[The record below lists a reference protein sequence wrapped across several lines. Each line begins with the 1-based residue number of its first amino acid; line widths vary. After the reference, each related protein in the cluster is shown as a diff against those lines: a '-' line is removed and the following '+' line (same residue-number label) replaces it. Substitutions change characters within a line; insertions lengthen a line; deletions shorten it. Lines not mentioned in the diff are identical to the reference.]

1 MPHVSPSKQ
10 DHVSPL
16 LHSLRSLPVTQI
28 IDCLQIVFRVLLCC
42 ERYRSGLLACPNCGA
57 STTLLA
63 NSVLFL
69 IPDCLESLHSKLRQT
84 DKNMFRIK
92 LQLAIWTKLP
102 ETIRYSESMS
112 SLKSGLKPHLVK
124 QWIEI
129 FLFLCVV
136 SSNICCLQIVSA
148 YYEQERVLI
157 VIGLHFCVVSSNT
170 VVGRCVICI

>member
-1 MPHVSPSKQ
+1 MVKLKSGFLLEVDLTTNLPVFWGTRNFSVGTAGTRVDSQNVGTMPHVSPSKQ

-28 IDCLQIVFRVLLCC
+28 IDCLHIVFRVLLCC

-84 DKNMFRIK
+84 DTNMFRIK

-124 QWIEI
+124 Q
-129 FLFLCVV
+129 
-136 SSNICCLQIVSA
+136 
-148 YYEQERVLI
+148 
-157 VIGLHFCVVSSNT
+157 
-170 VVGRCVICI
+170 